1 MVRSTM
7 LLIAVVTFGG
17 CVKEQQA
24 TDLDP
29 AKVAVVFQDQRSDEK
44 AALRKLTAWKARWL
58 DADGAL
64 DTSSASRRQIACA
77 GLQAMHTMHPD
88 TLSGRS
94 ANDLLTSL
102 KKSTA
107 LPSP

>member
-1 MVRSTM
+1 MERSAM
-7 LLIAVVTFGG
+7 LLSAVLMFGG
-17 CVKEQQA
+17 CVNEQQA
-24 TDLDP
+24 TDLDT
-29 AKVAVVFQDQRSDEK
+29 AEVAVGFQDHRSDEK
-44 AALRKLTAWKARWL
+44 AALKKLTAWKSRWL

-77 GLQAMHTMHPD
+77 GLQAIHTMHPD

-102 KKSTA
+102 KKTTA
-107 LPSP
+107 SSSP